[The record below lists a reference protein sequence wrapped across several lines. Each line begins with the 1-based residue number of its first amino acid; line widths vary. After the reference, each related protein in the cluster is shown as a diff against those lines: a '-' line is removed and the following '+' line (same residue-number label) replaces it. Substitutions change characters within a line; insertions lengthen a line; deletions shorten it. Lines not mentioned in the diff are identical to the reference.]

1 MSKRSITD
9 YFIQKNNEQ
18 LSKTSNNSLPSS
30 SRSTLKTKKLKPD
43 NEDALDPLEGNNP
56 YYERNLGKRIRIWE
70 YPCDKQDDVRREYVG
85 MGPYQPTCEY
95 PLVDFKH
102 QKRSFQSSWFVM
114 FPWLEFYKIKE
125 SAFCFPCY
133 PFDVPSSYQKK
144 FTVEGF
150 KNWKRQN
157 RLLIR
162 TTIRAVRWLALQG
175 CAFRG
180 HDEFLDSHNRGNFLE
195 LVKFQGELC
204 KEIGDIIL
212 DKASKNAKY
221 TSPSIQQEILKII
234 VDLVQSKIRDEVGD
248 AKFCILVDEAIDE
261 SRRSQMAIVLRYVDC
276 GGFVRERFF
285 EVVGVD
291 DTNSLTLKTH
301 ICSILTQ
308 HKLLIE
314 NMRGQGYDGAS
325 NMRGEWNGLQALFLK
340 DSPFAYY
347 IHCFAHRM
355 QLTLVAAAKEVS
367 DVWLFFS
374 KLSSIVNFVGS
385 SSKRHSQL
393 ISIREDEIIDLK
405 ESGELGTGI
414 GVNKASTLQR
424 PTSTRWSSHYVSV
437 SRVIELFGSVCTLL
451 EDFMGGKSAF
461 SIHAEDKGLLKEMM
475 TFDFLF
481 ILFFMHR
488 VLETSDMLCQSL
500 QRKNQDILNAMSL
513 VTTTKLLFQKM
524 RDDEWEDF
532 LWSVNN
538 FCDNHDIVVPDLTAR
553 YVEGTKRSRQ
563 QKNHFTVE
571 EYYHFHVFNV
581 VIDKQL
587 MELNTRFTEQS
598 IELLTL
604 CEALNPSDGFKSF
617 SKISTATTE
626 RAFSGMKLLKT
637 QLRNKMEQ
645 EYLNNA
651 MVLYIEREIAHDID
665 IDHIIDRFDF

>member
-18 LSKTSNNSLPSS
+18 LSKTSNDHLQSS

-43 NEDALDPLEGNNP
+43 NEVALDPLEGNNS
-56 YYERNLGKRIRIWE
+56 YYERDPGKRIRIWE

-85 MGPYQPTCEY
+85 MGPYQPIYEY

-102 QKRSFQSSWFVM
+102 QKRSFQSSWFVK
-114 FPWLEFYKIKE
+114 FPWLEFSKIKE
-125 SAFCFPCY
+125 SAYCFPCY
-133 PFDVPSSYQKK
+133 LFDVPSSYQKK

-150 KNWKRQN
+150 KNWKRVNCKTCPLKRHEGDCNSLHSTAMQKWEGLKNVSQHIDRRMNKQSENIVKQN

-162 TTIRAVRWLALQG
+162 TSIRAIRWLALQG

-180 HDEFLDSHNRGNFLE
+180 HDESVDSHNRGNFIE

-234 VDLVQSKIRDEVGD
+234 ADLVRSKIRDEVGD
-248 AKFCILVDEAIDE
+248 AKFCILVDEATDE
-261 SRRSQMAIVLRYVDC
+261 SHRSQMAIVLRYVDC
-276 GGFVRERFF
+276 DGFVRERFF

-301 ICSILTQ
+301 IRSILTQ

-340 DSPFAYY
+340 DCPFAYY
-347 IHCFAHRM
+347 IHCFAHRL

-393 ISIREDEIIDLK
+393 KSIREDEIIDLI
-405 ESGELGTGI
+405 ESGELGTGT
-414 GVNKASTLQR
+414 GVNQVSTLQR
-424 PTSTRWSSHYVSV
+424 PGSTRWSSHYASV

-451 EDFMGGKSAF
+451 EDFVGGKSVF
-461 SIHAEDKGLLKEMM
+461 SIRAEAKGFAEKKSRHSECNE
-475 TFDFLF
+475 FSHDYKIAFP
-481 ILFFMHR
+481 
-488 VLETSDMLCQSL
+488 E
-500 QRKNQDILNAMSL
+500 NA
-513 VTTTKLLFQKM
+513 
-524 RDDEWEDF
+524 R
-532 LWSVNN
+532 
-538 FCDNHDIVVPDLTAR
+538 
-553 YVEGTKRSRQ
+553 
-563 QKNHFTVE
+563 
-571 EYYHFHVFNV
+571 
-581 VIDKQL
+581 
-587 MELNTRFTEQS
+587 
-598 IELLTL
+598 
-604 CEALNPSDGFKSF
+604 
-617 SKISTATTE
+617 
-626 RAFSGMKLLKT
+626 
-637 QLRNKMEQ
+637 
-645 EYLNNA
+645 
-651 MVLYIEREIAHDID
+651 
-665 IDHIIDRFDF
+665 